1 VEDLRL
7 VRHSLAGITLAFHTG
22 HGARSCPTVKVKV
35 RSESIN
41 NSFFHLY
48 LAFQIRL
55 VGPFIPQN
63 CHHRGKVPGRL
74 FLTLKTLAGLSFFRG
89 SFAPPRHFW
98 GPFLFLAPQAEV
110 EGPGDRGREGL
121 GWSGRASG
129 CSLAKRDR
137 PNLAANSSGFLMS
150 RKYLKFL
157 PFRWIFLVGTPFS
170 FSSRI
175 WDPYSVFL
183 APFWRRV
190 KPKGKSYHQP
200 DNHDAGDPEAGTRS

>member
-1 VEDLRL
+1 M
-7 VRHSLAGITLAFHTG
+7 
-22 HGARSCPTVKVKV
+22 
-35 RSESIN
+35 
-41 NSFFHLY
+41 
-48 LAFQIRL
+48 
-55 VGPFIPQN
+55 
-63 CHHRGKVPGRL
+63 PGRL